1 MRYQL
6 RHVRVVTNNLPGR
19 ISSEQ
24 GGRCCAVENSSRLSS
39 DSSNRG
45 DSVGG
50 VSREKHDGSAEFS
63 QYFARHALECVDL
76 WAHPEVLES
85 GWWVVVGEAGGQL
98 RGWRFAQVE
107 RRPFVTRKA
116 PGPAA
121 PWNGPPATA
130 WSSSLTAK
138 QYCAAVEELQE
149 LIAAGSLKQCNLT
162 RVLSAPWP
170 ARNGKE
176 SGESE
181 RAGGEPD
188 AAALF
193 ELLKSQHPAPFSG
206 YVHVPGGGAVAPIWL
221 VSASPELFL
230 RRDGVQITA
239 TPIKGTAPSAEQLEP
254 KDDIESRFV
263 AGEVAAEFARVCTP
277 VSVEISAPR
286 IEAHPGLVQ
295 LVRTVSGELEPAR
308 TCAPWEAIFTHL
320 FPPASVVGFPRPA
333 ADAAIR
339 RLEKTARGPYCGV
352 FGWIDG
358 DRQQAELA
366 VTIRSFW
373 WAQNQLHF
381 GTGAGITADSKPR
394 AEWEETELKA
404 AQLLR
409 LASTVAAA
417 PKTAPT
423 TTGSQP

>member
-39 DSSNRG
+39 NSSNRG
-45 DSVGG
+45 ESVGG
-50 VSREKHDGSAEFS
+50 VSREKHDGSAEFC

-76 WAHPEVLES
+76 WAHAEVLES
-85 GWWVVVGEAGGQL
+85 GWGVVVGEAGGQL

-107 RRPFVTRKA
+107 RRPFTPRKER
-116 PGPAA
+116 GPTA

-162 RVLSAPWP
+162 RVLSAPWA

-176 SGESE
+176 RRASERGGDGGCE
-181 RAGGEPD
+181 RAGNEPD

-193 ELLKSQHPAPFSG
+193 ELLKYQHPAPFSG
-206 YVHVPGGGAVAPIWL
+206 YVHVPGGGPVSPICL
-221 VSASPELFL
+221 VSAYQELFL
-230 RRDGVQITA
+230 RRDGAQITG
-239 TPIKGTAPSAEQLEP
+239 TPIKATAPTSDQLEP
-254 KDDIESRFV
+254 QDDIESRFV
-263 AGEVAAEFARVCTP
+263 AGEVAAEFARICAP
-277 VSVEISAPR
+277 ASVEISAPR
-286 IEAHPGLVQ
+286 VEAHPGLVQ
-295 LVRTVSGELEPAR
+295 LVRTVSGELESAR
-308 TCAPWEAIFTHL
+308 TSSPWEEVFTHL
-320 FPPASVVGFPRPA
+320 FPPASVGGFPRPA

-339 RLEKTARGPYCGV
+339 RLERADRGPYCGV

-381 GTGAGITADSKPR
+381 GTGAGITADSRPR
-394 AEWEETELKA
+394 AEWEETELKEIG
-404 AQLLR
+404 R
-409 LASTVAAA
+409 ASCR
-417 PKTAPT
+417 
-423 TTGSQP
+423 